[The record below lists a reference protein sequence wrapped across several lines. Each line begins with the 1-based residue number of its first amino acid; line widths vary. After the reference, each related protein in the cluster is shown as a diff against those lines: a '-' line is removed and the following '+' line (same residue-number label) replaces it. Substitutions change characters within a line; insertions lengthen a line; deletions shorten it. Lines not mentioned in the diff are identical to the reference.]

1 MFDKSSNIPMW
12 IISRVFSVAV
22 SIGISML
29 AFECVIQVI
38 AWMGYV
44 PSYEDTPLFYKQ
56 VGIPIFIPTSIYV
69 VYCYYEFQIELEEKR
84 LEIDSQPARI
94 EPVFTQSL
102 EDDS

>member
-1 MFDKSSNIPMW
+1 
-12 IISRVFSVAV
+12 
-22 SIGISML
+22 ML

-102 EDDS
+102 DNGVSTLDGDSRARLIEDIRRD